1 MPILRNSQIQLGP
14 EGLEFGASGSR
25 KHEVCRHVSSS
36 DVRSLCMPATI
47 VVPETYHKGLW
58 PRMSPESVWE
68 EVLYRSPPFWEQC
81 YFGNFHQALTG
92 PKLRSLWIGEAHV
105 NFRLRHPVAV
115 LLHSSLRSAGHILHV

>member
-92 PKLRSLWIGEAHV
+92 PKLRSLWQKAFAADRGSTFQFSA
-105 NFRLRHPVAV
+105 PAP
-115 LLHSSLRSAGHILHV
+115 SSCSTS